1 MESQI
6 KELQNQIKDLQQQIK
21 NKDKVIIEN
30 SIAMEQAN
38 EYLKMAQDE
47 NALLTKVL
55 QQIANQTDEE
65 ITRTDI
71 GGARQIAIGALKE
84 DQ

>member
-1 MESQI
+1 MDDKI
-6 KELQNQIKDLQQQIK
+6 KDLEKQIKDLQQQIK
-21 NKDKVIIEN
+21 NKDRVIIEN

-47 NALLTKVL
+47 NALLTKAL

-65 ITRTDI
+65 ITQTDI